1 MNGPEKN
8 RFRFLWI
15 VTTVDISW
23 YKNNV
28 LVLERTFFKKFEDG
42 VASKPGSE
50 DYSSRGEL
58 GSPSTSGPVGLDG
71 CHGCWILAGCHGCW
85 TLARSGSLWLET
97 RWSAGWRL
105 DDQLAGD
112 SMISSMVRYD
122 QLGGD
127 GLFIRLNSSGRTEA
141 HSAKENRTSVWNY
154 IIYLYLW
161 LSRV

>member
-1 MNGPEKN
+1 M
-8 RFRFLWI
+8 
-15 VTTVDISW
+15 
-23 YKNNV
+23 

-71 CHGCWILAGCHGCW
+71 CHGYWILAGCHGCW
-85 TLARSGSLWLET
+85 TLARS
-97 RWSAGWRL
+97 GWRL

-122 QLGGD
+122 QLGAD
-127 GLFIRLNSSGRTEA
+127 GLFIRLNSSGRTEE